1 MKTIDILRQALLAL
15 AVTFAAGL
23 LFVNV
28 YNSVVDANN
37 WGHNFP
43 SSILTARAY
52 FSGFDPGHFYRVA
65 SPINQLLGLACLILC
80 WKVDRRLRWLCA
92 AAAAF
97 AIAGDMMTFAY
108 FYPRNDIMFRS
119 AEPLNWDAIRAAH
132 AQWTSMNWVR
142 SGVVAVGLVS
152 AFLAYSRM
160 FALRLVGVTKPS
172 TSIQLQ
178 PSAA

>member
-28 YNSVVDANN
+28 YNSVVDAAN

-43 SSILTARAY
+43 NSILAARDY
-52 FSGFDPGHFYRVA
+52 FSGYDPGRFYRVA
-65 SPINQLLGLACLILC
+65 SPINQLLGLASLILC

-92 AAAAF
+92 AAAFF

-119 AEPLNWDAIRAAH
+119 AAPLNWDAIRAAH

-142 SGVVAVGLVS
+142 SGVVGLGLIN
-152 AFLAYSRM
+152 AFLAYSRY
-160 FALRLVGVTKPS
+160 FALRILGIAKSPAA
-172 TSIQLQ
+172 IRLQ
-178 PSAA
+178 PSVA

>member
-1 MKTIDILRQALLAL
+1 MKTIDILRQALLVL

-37 WGHNFP
+37 WGHDFP
-43 SSILTARAY
+43 NSIYAARAY
-52 FSGFDPGHFYRVA
+52 FSGYDPRHFYRVA
-65 SPINQLLGLACLILC
+65 SPINQLLGLASLILC

-92 AAAAF
+92 AAAAC

-142 SGVVAVGLVS
+142 SGVVALGLVN
-152 AFLAYSRM
+152 AFLAYSRF
-160 FALRLVGVTKPS
+160 FAIRLVGATR
-172 TSIQLQ
+172 TSNAIHLQ
-178 PSAA
+178 QTAA